1 MVRMLAAACVALT
14 CATSCAPLTFS
25 KEEAID
31 YSDYPT
37 VRVEVWIGSYE
48 NQDAAQ
54 YLVEELQESSGF
66 DEIVFG
72 PRMASDAVLIVD
84 VWVTQVD
91 EDKFESSASYEL
103 IDSQRRLVDRGEV
116 DDESVS
122 AREAVEDVLDE
133 VALHYHRPYRI

>member
-1 MVRMLAAACVALT
+1 
-14 CATSCAPLTFS
+14 
-25 KEEAID
+25 
-31 YSDYPT
+31 
-37 VRVEVWIGSYE
+37 
-48 NQDAAQ
+48 
-54 YLVEELQESSGF
+54 
-66 DEIVFG
+66 
-72 PRMASDAVLIVD
+72 VLIVD